1 MRYQCLHRNKK
12 GYIYV
17 GMPFDARCFLIS
29 LSVPYQLNPGV
40 SCPIRGRCTLAEII
54 GKNSWNFTH
63 IYMGERGVLWGDGVC
78 QEVSLWTRVKGMVFK
93 CHFQQYFT

>member
-1 MRYQCLHRNKK
+1 MFISHLLLDYYYHYYCHFGNSKITIMRYQCLHRNKK

-40 SCPIRGRCTLAEII
+40 SCPIRGRCTLAEIR
-54 GKNSWNFTH
+54 GKNS
-63 IYMGERGVLWGDGVC
+63 
-78 QEVSLWTRVKGMVFK
+78 
-93 CHFQQYFT
+93 